1 DHAQQFFTRAI
12 DFGFSKSPDE
22 SLKIWGKEN
31 ILSDVVW
38 VIRKFRP
45 DVILC
50 RFATD
55 GSGTHGHHT
64 ASAILAQEAF
74 DAAGDPKRFP
84 DQLRYVA
91 PWKAKRIV
99 WNRPTWN
106 GPPSETEAAGM
117 ARLDVGIYNPYLGL
131 SYPEMA
137 GMSRSMHQS
146 QGTGDSE
153 DRGPAGTFLK
163 PVAGDASVTDL
174 FEGIDLTWKRI
185 PNSDAIA
192 SALEEANQ
200 AFRPDRPQL
209 SLPALI
215 KAYQLMKAYPSNP
228 WVDEKKQDVLQAI

>member
-1 DHAQQFFTRAI
+1 AAYLSLTRGEGGQNLLGTEQGDLLGIIRTQELLAARDLDHAQQFFTRAI

-50 RFATD
+50 RFASD

-91 PWKAKRIV
+91 VWKAKRIV
-99 WNRPTWN
+99 WNRATWT

-117 ARLDVGIYNPYLGL
+117 ARLDVGTYNPYLGL

-137 GMSRSMHQS
+137 GMSRSM
-146 QGTGDSE
+146 
-153 DRGPAGTFLK
+153 
-163 PVAGDASVTDL
+163 
-174 FEGIDLTWKRI
+174 
-185 PNSDAIA
+185 
-192 SALEEANQ
+192 
-200 AFRPDRPQL
+200 
-209 SLPALI
+209 
-215 KAYQLMKAYPSNP
+215 
-228 WVDEKKQDVLQAI
+228 